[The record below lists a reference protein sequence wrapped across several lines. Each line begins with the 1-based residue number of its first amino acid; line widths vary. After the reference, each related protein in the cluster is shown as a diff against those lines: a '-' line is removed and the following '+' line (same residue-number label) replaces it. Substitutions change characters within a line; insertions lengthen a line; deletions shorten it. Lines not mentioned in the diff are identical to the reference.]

1 MFFYSQE
8 IIEVLMQR
16 GFAYAYVYDVYV
28 ERGLSSAL
36 KIL

>member
-16 GFAYAYVYDVYV
+16 GFAYAYVYV